1 MVYSVSIC
9 IQSVTETEGQSS
21 AVHMDLRKKKKISSR
36 SKFNTLW

>member
-21 AVHMDLRKKKKISSR
+21 AVHMDLRKKKKKNKF
-36 SKFNTLW
+36 SK